1 MFTVKDGKARRNT
14 KPTTQQQRTWRLIFS
29 YTVMIPITDSRS
41 RMWRCS
47 LEIGLLS
54 LFFFLPFS
62 LVCLFVWL
70 FLSFFLREYLALF
83 LSLCFPAASW
93 WWVVPFGITKTRARA
108 TKWWKECKGRR
119 KESIKAQKH
128 LKRSCAHDTPSPP
141 PLLPPFFLTC
151 SRYSR

>member
-1 MFTVKDGKARRNT
+1 MARRAETQN
-14 KPTTQQQRTWRLIFS
+14 QQQQQRRTWRLIFS

-47 LEIGLLS
+47 LAIGLLS
-54 LFFFLPFS
+54 FFLS
-62 LVCLFVWL
+62 LSFVCSFVRS
-70 FLSFFLREYLALF
+70 FVCFFLREYLALF
-83 LSLCFPAASW
+83 LSLLLCCG
-93 WWVVPFGITKTRARA
+93 VVVVSRPVWYYKDTRARA
-108 TKWWKECKGRR
+108 TKWCKESEGRR